1 MMKSSQALQRS
12 ARVTSLDGLRGLAAV
27 VVLVHHALLA
37 APVFAAA
44 YYGGS
49 VADRVGGMA
58 WAFIYTPLHLIW
70 AGTEAVYLFFVL
82 SGVVLTFPI
91 LRSAAYS
98 WRAYYPSRLLRLYG
112 PIVFAVL
119 LGGILFLAFPRR
131 QETGLGQWMMA
142 RGDEYPLIGVLK
154 DLVLVFGASGVISPL
169 WSLRWEII
177 FSLLLPIYV
186 VLAKSVRA
194 LGWLKCLA
202 LLVMVAIGAM
212 TGPQFF
218 LYLPMFGVGVLAA
231 MHWET
236 LSLWSRWLQGRSW
249 AWPVLLISAVGL
261 TCIRWEALALG
272 VSPRIAERLVPIAL
286 LGVMML
292 VFGAA
297 FWRPAIGFLNSR
309 MMQWVGGL
317 SFSLYLVH
325 EPILIA
331 TRLALPVNF
340 AWQAMLLGAILA
352 FSVAWVFERLVK
364 RPTHRLAKA
373 VAQALNPRTRRGRPA
388 RAIEPV

>member
-1 MMKSSQALQRS
+1 
-12 ARVTSLDGLRGLAAV
+12 
-27 VVLVHHALLA
+27 
-37 APVFAAA
+37 
-44 YYGGS
+44 
-49 VADRVGGMA
+49 
-58 WAFIYTPLHLIW
+58 
-70 AGTEAVYLFFVL
+70 
-82 SGVVLTFPI
+82 
-91 LRSAAYS
+91 
-98 WRAYYPSRLLRLYG
+98 
-112 PIVFAVL
+112 
-119 LGGILFLAFPRR
+119 
-131 QETGLGQWMMA
+131 MMA
-142 RGDEYPLIGVLK
+142 RGDEYPLIGVFK

-297 FWRPAIGFLNSR
+297 FWRPAIGFLN
-309 MMQWVGGL
+309 
-317 SFSLYLVH
+317 
-325 EPILIA
+325 
-331 TRLALPVNF
+331 
-340 AWQAMLLGAILA
+340 
-352 FSVAWVFERLVK
+352 
-364 RPTHRLAKA
+364 
-373 VAQALNPRTRRGRPA
+373 
-388 RAIEPV
+388 